1 MTYEIFRQIDVWS
14 TVGASV
20 SESYKVS
27 KNEVVKHDAPHV
39 FSPKCTTSTWVWA
52 EKKSDSNFYLGF
64 PLVNDIVKY

>member
-39 FSPKCTTSTWVWA
+39 FFLPNALLVLESEW
-52 EKKSDSNFYLGF
+52 EK
-64 PLVNDIVKY
+64 I

>member
-39 FSPKCTTSTWVWA
+39 FFLPNALLVLLQS
-52 EKKSDSNFYLGF
+52 EQKKNLTQIF
-64 PLVNDIVKY
+64 I

>member
-14 TVGASV
+14 TFGASV

-39 FSPKCTTSTWVWA
+39 FFLPNALLVLQS
-52 EKKSDSNFYLGF
+52 EKKKNLTHI
-64 PLVNDIVKY
+64 LI

>member
-39 FSPKCTTSTWVWA
+39 FFLPNALLVLES
-52 EKKSDSNFYLGF
+52 EQKKNLTHI
-64 PLVNDIVKY
+64 LI